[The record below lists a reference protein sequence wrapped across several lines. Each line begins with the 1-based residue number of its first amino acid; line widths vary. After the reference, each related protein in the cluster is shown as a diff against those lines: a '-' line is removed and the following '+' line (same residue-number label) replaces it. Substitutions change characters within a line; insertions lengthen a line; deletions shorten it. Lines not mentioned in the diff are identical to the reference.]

1 MRAFTT
7 SFDHKTVTL
16 SENRVSL
23 KSMESV
29 KTTCETHTLNDFFIL
44 QITKILL

>member
-23 KSMESV
+23 KSVESV
-29 KTTCETHTLNDFFIL
+29 KTTCENPHLKWLFYIADN
-44 QITKILL
+44 KILL